1 MLTRSEVYQIID
13 TERQYQDSTYN
24 PTEVLSS
31 GVLRKERDLDV
42 TPGLVLLDSYVRKA
56 QDAWTDSKK
65 VNNPSGGHSNA
76 LQQVAKIAAIAVR
89 ILERA
94 GNSDQLLKTGLR

>member
-1 MLTRSEVYQIID
+1 MLLRSDVFELINA
-13 TERQYQDSTYN
+13 ERAYQDTTYSKDA
-24 PTEVLSS
+24 VLSS
-31 GVLRKERDLDV
+31 GATRGQRDLDV

-56 QDAWTDSKK
+56 QDAWTDQKT
-65 VNNPSGGHSNA
+65 GGSLKS

-94 GNSDQLLKTGLR
+94 GGSEALLNEGLR

>member
-1 MLTRSEVYQIID
+1 MLKRTEVYALIEA
-13 TERQYQDSTYN
+13 ERLYQDSTYN
-24 PTEVLSS
+24 PAKMLSS
-31 GVLRKERDLDV
+31 RQTRGERDLDV

-56 QDAWTDSKK
+56 QDAWTDQKT
-65 VNNPSGGHSNA
+65 GGSLAA

-94 GNSDQLLKTGLR
+94 GGSEILLTSGLR

>member
-1 MLTRSEVYQIID
+1 MLKREEVYFLINA
-13 TERQYQDSTYN
+13 ERLYQDRNYDPN
-24 PTEVLSS
+24 AVLSS
-31 GVLRKERDLDV
+31 GATRAERDLDV

-56 QDAWTDSKK
+56 QDAWTDQK
-65 VNNPSGGHSNA
+65 VGGSTPA

-94 GNSDQLLKTGLR
+94 GGSEKLLTTGLR

>member
-1 MLTRSEVYQIID
+1 MLTREEVYQIVE
-13 TERQYQDSTYN
+13 TERAYQDKTYN
-24 PTEVLSS
+24 PNALLSS
-31 GVLRKERDLDV
+31 GQTRGARDTDV

-56 QDAWTDSKK
+56 QDAWTDQKT
-65 VNNPSGGHSNA
+65 GGSLKS

-94 GNSDQLLKTGLR
+94 GDSDELLNVGLR